1 MIKLKNILNEQGKA
15 PLKAIGGNILYG
27 NRMYTLKADT
37 GKRFMPFVTI
47 DVTDINQLNNGN
59 IQMDYINPNPLAK
72 QKDGE
77 SIIDDPNVIDT
88 LRTDMQRG
96 KPEIKIDKTVL
107 PTEMQDLVN
116 GLVLVRVK

>member
-59 IQMDYINPNPLAK
+59 IQMFAGMNRKVDYHWHITCVGSAYHCLPGSRFRDAR
-72 QKDGE
+72 
-77 SIIDDPNVIDT
+77 
-88 LRTDMQRG
+88 LRMR
-96 KPEIKIDKTVL
+96 
-107 PTEMQDLVN
+107 
-116 GLVLVRVK
+116 R